1 MKDRAK
7 ASIAF
12 SSSAMLLL
20 ASAGLFLW
28 LYRSVE
34 LYAGR
39 CLDGFAVTSSEWACR
54 APVIA
59 NYSFLVC
66 LGVSLLI
73 FSLGVRYRR
82 NYRSEMAA
90 KTRQES
96 DAEVD
101 EIQNDGNVN
110 NP

>member
-1 MKDRAK
+1 MKDRSK

-12 SSSAMLLL
+12 SSSAVLLL
-20 ASAGLFLW
+20 ASAVLFFW

-34 LYAGR
+34 LSLGQ

-59 NYSFLVC
+59 NYSFMIFV
-66 LGVSLLI
+66 GVSLLI

-82 NYRSEMAA
+82 NYRENRRSEMAA
-90 KTRQES
+90 KTRQEA
-96 DAEVD
+96 DVD
-101 EIQNDGNVN
+101 VDDVHK
-110 NP
+110 